1 MFNMMMDMT
10 MMMLR
15 MIMLVECKWYG
26 DNDDKDD
33 GTELMLI
40 LPLEAC
46 LEYLLMVLIKMVIV
60 SVVDGLLEVMVTV
73 GGSCS

>member
-1 MFNMMMDMT
+1 M
-10 MMMLR
+10 
-15 MIMLVECKWYG
+15 
-26 DNDDKDD
+26 
-33 GTELMLI
+33 I